1 MSPRLGSPVASGPPS
16 SPDPRDREPG
26 ERGEEIFGDFFFLPP
41 SPERGGPAPSHRPD
55 VSGHRS
61 EDLPEARSRRVQ
73 REKPALGSLGGPPTS
88 SCGSAPT
95 LLRGKATAPTLGGC
109 PPPIQFP
116 LQCCSHLEPPP
127 HLEDPDHRPC
137 AGSAASRD
145 LCLCNCL
152 GVARGL
158 LPSPI
163 PRASLTLSPCRI
175 IPLPPHPDSG
185 KDQLCTP

>member
-1 MSPRLGSPVASGPPS
+1 MGAPQSRLGA
-16 SPDPRDREPG
+16 
-26 ERGEEIFGDFFFLPP
+26 
-41 SPERGGPAPSHRPD
+41 RP
-55 VSGHRS
+55 
-61 EDLPEARSRRVQ
+61 
-73 REKPALGSLGGPPTS
+73 
-88 SCGSAPT
+88 PT
-95 LLRGKATAPTLGGC
+95 LLRGKASAPTLGGC

-116 LQCCSHLEPPP
+116 LQRCSHLEPPP
-127 HLEDPDHRPC
+127 HLEDPDHRPS
-137 AGSAASRD
+137 AGSAASKD

-185 KDQLCTP
+185 KDQLCTPLALQVLEAVLGPKAPPLALLCPHLDPPTPRQILSPSGCSIPHPEASRWSGRQQGLGEGRPRPG